1 MSLNKGYQCSDF
13 GDLVSS
19 MTTFSFSVH
28 LGLAMVQLSL
38 VIVQLGLA
46 TVQLAFFTVQL
57 GLVEDLTSF
66 QNTYFVFHLTNHH
79 DDVDRCSKCVYCYMF
94 YFIKGHPI
102 FTQSFHR
109 SFPHTMIGKY
119 FSIPH
124 STATMDINLANV
136 FCPIGQAKHQ

>member
-66 QNTYFVFHLTNHH
+66 KISEYFL
-79 DDVDRCSKCVYCYMF
+79 C
-94 YFIKGHPI
+94 
-102 FTQSFHR
+102 
-109 SFPHTMIGKY
+109 
-119 FSIPH
+119 FS
-124 STATMDINLANV
+124 SD
-136 FCPIGQAKHQ
+136 KSS